1 MRVIGTAGHV
11 DHGKSSLVEAI
22 TGINPDRL
30 AEEQRRQ
37 MTIDL
42 GFAWLTLPDGES
54 VGIVDVPGHRDFI
67 ENMLAG
73 AGGIDAVLFV
83 VAADEGVM
91 PQTREHLSILDLLNV
106 QKGIIALT
114 KTDVVDGEWLDL
126 VEEDV
131 SKLVSLSSLGQSP
144 IVRVSSKTGEGLDEL
159 VTSLQNILQEVP
171 RRKDRGAPR
180 LPIDRIFTIAGF
192 GTVVT
197 GTLLD
202 GTLAI
207 GDSVE
212 IHPGRSK
219 GRIRG
224 LQTHKEKLDH
234 AIQGSRVAV
243 NISGIEVDDVERGEV
258 VIKPGSY
265 ISTSMIDVHFRLLA
279 DTDHVM
285 RHDQEVKLYAGAAQR
300 IAKVRLLGRDVLNPG
315 EDGWLQLLL
324 SAPVVMIRGDRFIL
338 RRPSPSST
346 LGGGVVA
353 DAHPKRRHRLK
364 DHAVI
369 EQLEAFLRGTPAT
382 VLQRTLEGM
391 GPAPLPNA
399 LKEAGISDDEA
410 EEAIRELIQNGELIA
425 LNENELSV
433 ESSSLVMDKNSWL
446 TIVERIRKILAEY
459 HRANPL
465 QIGMPIEELRS
476 KMGMETK
483 LATFLLEHAVK
494 DGTVVIV
501 PGYVALKEHRVQLE
515 ENEKKV
521 VDQLLLKFDSNPYAP
536 PSLKETKQEIG
547 DYLVRFLLES
557 GALVQ
562 VSEDVI
568 FKAATYD
575 EMVDKV
581 KENLKENGTLTVA
594 DVRDEFQTS
603 RKYALALME
612 HLDAV
617 GVTVR
622 EGDLR
627 RLV

>member
-11 DHGKSSLVEAI
+11 DHGKSSLVQAI
-22 TGINPDRL
+22 TGMNPDRL

-114 KTDVVDGEWLDL
+114 KTDIVDDEWLDL

-131 SKLVSLSSLGQSP
+131 SKLVSVSSFGQSP
-144 IVRVSSKTGEGLDEL
+144 IVRVSAKTGEGLDEL
-159 VTSLQNILQEVP
+159 VTTLQNVLQEIP

-197 GTLLD
+197 GTLID
-202 GTLAI
+202 GTFAV

-234 AIQGSRVAV
+234 ALQGSRVAV

-265 ISTSMIDVHFRLLA
+265 TSTSMIDVHFRLLA
-279 DTDHVM
+279 DTDHRM

-300 IAKVRLLGRDVLNPG
+300 IAKVRLLGREVLNPG
-315 EDGWLQLLL
+315 EEGWLQLLL
-324 SAPVVMIRGDRFIL
+324 SAPVIIIRGDRFIL

-369 EQLEAFLRGTPAT
+369 EQMEAFLRGTPAT

-391 GPAPLPNA
+391 GPVPLSDA
-399 LKEAGISDDEA
+399 LKEAGISDDEP
-410 EEAIRELIQNGELIA
+410 EDAIRELLQNGELIS
-425 LNENELSV
+425 LDESELSV
-433 ESSSLVMDKNSWL
+433 ESSSLVMDKNTWQ
-446 TIVERIRKILAEY
+446 TIVERIRKFLADY

-465 QIGMPIEELRS
+465 KIGMPIEELRS
-476 KMGMETK
+476 KMRMETK
-483 LATFLLEHAVK
+483 LATFLLEQAEK

-501 PGYVALKEHRVQLE
+501 PGYVSLKEHRVQLDD
-515 ENEKKV
+515 NEKIV

-536 PSLKETKQEIG
+536 PSLKETRQEIG
-547 DYLVRFLLES
+547 EDLVQFLIES
-557 GALVQ
+557 GSLVQ
-562 VSEDVI
+562 VSDDVI
-568 FKAATYD
+568 FKADTYE

-581 KENLKENGTLTVA
+581 KKDLKKNGTITVA
-594 DVRDEFQTS
+594 DVRDKFQTS

>member
-391 GPAPLPNA
+391 GPAPLPDA

-410 EEAIRELIQNGELIA
+410 EEAIQELIQNGELIT

-459 HRANPL
+459 HHANPL

-483 LATFLLEHAVK
+483 LATFLLEQAVK
-494 DGTVVIV
+494 DETVVIV
-501 PGYVALKEHRVQLE
+501 PGYVSLKSHRIQLE

-547 DYLVRFLLES
+547 DDLVRFLLES

-568 FKAATYD
+568 FKADTYD

-581 KENLKENGTLTVA
+581 KEDLKENGTLTVA

>member
-144 IVRVSSKTGEGLDEL
+144 IVRISSKTGEGLDEL
-159 VTSLQNILQEVP
+159 VATLQNILQEVP

-202 GTLAI
+202 GSLAI

-391 GPAPLPNA
+391 GPAPLPDA

-425 LNENELSV
+425 LNDNELSV
-433 ESSSLVMDKNSWL
+433 GSSSLVMDKNSWL
-446 TIVERIRKILAEY
+446 PIIERIRKILTEY
-459 HRANPL
+459 HHANPL

-483 LATFLLEHAVK
+483 LATFLLEHAVR

-501 PGYVALKEHRVQLE
+501 PGYVSLKDHRVQLE

-547 DYLVRFLLES
+547 DELVRFLLES

-562 VSEDVI
+562 VSEDVV
-568 FKAATYD
+568 FKADTYD

-581 KENLKENGTLTVA
+581 KEDLKENETLTVA

>member
-11 DHGKSSLVEAI
+11 DHGKSSLVQAI

-131 SKLVSLSSLGQSP
+131 SKLVSASSLGQSP

-180 LPIDRIFTIAGF
+180 LPIDRVFTIAGF

-300 IAKVRLLGRDVLNPG
+300 IAKVRLLGCDVLNPG

-391 GPAPLPNA
+391 GPAPLPDA

-410 EEAIRELIQNGELIA
+410 EEAIQELIQNGELIT
-425 LNENELSV
+425 LHENELSV

-483 LATFLLEHAVK
+483 LATFLLEQAVK
-494 DGTVVIV
+494 DETIVIV
-501 PGYVALKEHRVQLE
+501 PGFVSLKDHRVQLE

-547 DYLVRFLLES
+547 DDLVRFLLES

-568 FKAATYD
+568 FKADTYD

-581 KENLKENGTLTVA
+581 KEDLKENGTLTVA

>member
-114 KTDVVDGEWLDL
+114 KTDIVDDEWLGL

-131 SKLVSLSSLGQSP
+131 SKLISVSSLGQSP
-144 IVRVSSKTGEGLDEL
+144 IVRVSAKTGKGLDEL
-159 VTSLQNILQEVP
+159 VASLQKMLQEVP

-202 GTLAI
+202 GAFTV
-207 GDSVE
+207 GDSIE
-212 IHPGRSK
+212 IQPGGSK

-234 AIQGSRVAV
+234 ALQGSRVAV

-265 ISTSMIDVHFRLLA
+265 KSTTMIDVHFRLLA
-279 DTDHVM
+279 DADHSM
-285 RHDQEVKLYAGAAQR
+285 RHNQEVKLYAGAAQR
-300 IAKVRLLGRDVLNPG
+300 IAKVRLLGQEVLNPG
-315 EDGWLQLLL
+315 EEGWLQLLL
-324 SAPVVMIRGDRFIL
+324 STPVVIIRGDRFIL

-364 DHAVI
+364 DYAVI
-369 EQLEAFLRGTPAT
+369 GQLEAFLRGTPAT

-391 GPAPLPNA
+391 GPVPLSDA

-410 EEAIRELIQNGELIA
+410 EEAIQESMQNGELIS
-425 LNENELSV
+425 LNESELSV
-433 ESSSLVMDKNSWL
+433 ESSSLVMDQTTWL
-446 TIVERIRKILAEY
+446 TMVERIKNILADY
-459 HRANPL
+459 HRTNPL

-476 KMGMETK
+476 KIGMETK
-483 LATFLLEHAVK
+483 LATFLLEKAVK
-494 DGTVVIV
+494 DEKIVIIR
-501 PGYVALKEHRVQLE
+501 GYVSLIDHRVQLE

-547 DYLVRFLLES
+547 DDLVRFLLES

-562 VSEDVI
+562 ASEDVV
-568 FKAATYD
+568 FKEDTYD
-575 EMVDKV
+575 EMVERV
-581 KENLKENGTLTVA
+581 KEDLKGNGTLTVA
-594 DVRDEFQTS
+594 DVRDKFDTS

-622 EGDLR
+622 EGDSR

>member
-1 MRVIGTAGHV
+1 MRVVGTAGHV
-11 DHGKSSLVEAI
+11 DHGKSSLVQAI
-22 TGINPDRL
+22 TGMNPDRL

-106 QKGIIALT
+106 QRGIIALT
-114 KTDVVDGEWLDL
+114 KIDLVDDEWMGL

-131 SKLVSLSSLGQSP
+131 SKLVSASSLGRSP
-144 IVRVSSKTGEGLDEL
+144 IVRVSAKTGEGLDDL
-159 VTSLQNILQEVP
+159 VTALQNILQEIP

-202 GTLAI
+202 GVFAV

-212 IHPGRSK
+212 IHPGGSK

-234 AIQGSRVAV
+234 ALQGSRVAV

-265 ISTSMIDVHFRLLA
+265 KSTSMIDVHFRLLEDA
-279 DTDHVM
+279 DRGL
-285 RHDQEVKLYAGAAQR
+285 RHNQEVKLYAGAAQR
-300 IAKVRLLGRDVLNPG
+300 IAKVRLLGREKLNPG
-315 EDGWLQLLL
+315 EEGWLQLLL
-324 SAPVVMIRGDRFIL
+324 SAPVIIIRGDRFIL

-369 EQLEAFLRGTPAT
+369 EQLEAFLQGTPAT
-382 VLQRTLEGM
+382 VLQQTLERT
-391 GPAPLPNA
+391 GPVSLVDG

-410 EEAIRELIQNGELIA
+410 EEAIRELIQNGELISF
-425 LNENELSV
+425 NESELSV
-433 ESSSLVMDKNSWL
+433 ESSSLVMAKSTWL
-446 TIVERIRKILAEY
+446 TIVERIRKYLADY
-459 HRANPL
+459 HKANPL
-465 QIGMPIEELRS
+465 KIGMPIEELRS

-483 LATFLLEHAVK
+483 LATFLLEQAVR

-501 PGYVALKEHRVQLE
+501 PGYVSLKDHSVQLDD
-515 ENEKKV
+515 NEKKV
-521 VDQLLLKFDSNPYAP
+521 VDRLLLKFDSNPYAP
-536 PSLKETKQEIG
+536 PSLKETTQEIG
-547 DYLVRFLLES
+547 DDLVRFLLES
-557 GALVQ
+557 GSLVQ

-568 FKAATYD
+568 FKADTY
-575 EMVDKV
+575 EGMVDQV
-581 KENLKENGTLTVA
+581 KEELKESGTLTVA
-594 DVRDEFQTS
+594 DVRDKFQTS

-622 EGDLR
+622 EGDAR

>member
-11 DHGKSSLVEAI
+11 DHGKSSLVQAI

-114 KTDVVDGEWLDL
+114 KTDIVDDEWLDL

-131 SKLVSLSSLGQSP
+131 SKLVSVSSFGQSP
-144 IVRVSSKTGEGLDEL
+144 IVRVSAKTGEGLDDL
-159 VTSLQNILQEVP
+159 VTTLQNVLQEIP

-202 GTLAI
+202 GTFAV

-234 AIQGSRVAV
+234 ALQGSRVAV

-265 ISTSMIDVHFRLLA
+265 TSTSMIDVHFRLLA
-279 DTDHVM
+279 DTDHRM

-300 IAKVRLLGRDVLNPG
+300 IAKVRLLGREVLNPG
-315 EDGWLQLLL
+315 EEGWLQLLL
-324 SAPVVMIRGDRFIL
+324 SAPVIIIRGDRFIL

-382 VLQRTLEGM
+382 VLQRTLEGI
-391 GPAPLPNA
+391 GPVPLSDA

-410 EEAIRELIQNGELIA
+410 EEAIQELIQNSELISI
-425 LNENELSV
+425 NESELSV
-433 ESSSLVMDKNSWL
+433 ESSSLVMDQTTWL
-446 TIVERIRKILAEY
+446 TMVERIRKILADY
-459 HRANPL
+459 HLANPL

-483 LATFLLEHAVK
+483 LATFLLERAAK

-501 PGYVALKEHRVQLE
+501 RGYVALIDHRVQLE

-536 PSLKETKQEIG
+536 PSLKESKQEIG
-547 DYLVRFLLES
+547 DDLVRFLLES
-557 GALVQ
+557 RALVQ
-562 VSEDVI
+562 VSEDVV
-568 FKAATYD
+568 FKADKYD
-575 EMVDKV
+575 EMVDMV
-581 KENLKENGTLTVA
+581 KEDLQGNGTLTVA
-594 DVRDEFQTS
+594 DVRDKFDTS

>member
-131 SKLVSLSSLGQSP
+131 SKLVSVSSLGQSP

-391 GPAPLPNA
+391 GPAPLPDA

-410 EEAIRELIQNGELIA
+410 EEAIQELIQNGELIT

-483 LATFLLEHAVK
+483 LATFLLEQAVK
-494 DGTVVIV
+494 DGTIVIV
-501 PGYVALKEHRVQLE
+501 PGFVSLKDHRVQLE

-547 DYLVRFLLES
+547 DDLVRFLLES

-568 FKAATYD
+568 FKADTYD

-581 KENLKENGTLTVA
+581 KEDLKENGTLTVA

>member
-1 MRVIGTAGHV
+1 
-11 DHGKSSLVEAI
+11 
-22 TGINPDRL
+22 
-30 AEEQRRQ
+30 

-106 QKGIIALT
+106 QRGIIVLT
-114 KTDVVDGEWLDL
+114 KIDIVDDEWLGL

-131 SKLVSLSSLGQSP
+131 SKLVSTSSLAQSP
-144 IVRVSSKTGEGLDEL
+144 IVRVSAKTGEGLDDL
-159 VTSLQNILQEVP
+159 VASLQNILHEIP
-171 RRKDRGAPR
+171 RRKNRGVPR

-202 GTLAI
+202 GTFTV
-207 GDSVE
+207 GDLVE
-212 IHPGRSK
+212 IHPGGSK

-224 LQTHKEKLDH
+224 LQTHKEKLNQ
-234 AIQGSRVAV
+234 ALQGSRVAV

-258 VIKPGSY
+258 VIKPGTY
-265 ISTSMIDVHFRLLA
+265 KSTSMIDVHFQMLA
-279 DTDHVM
+279 DADHVM
-285 RHDQEVKLYAGAAQR
+285 RHNQEIKLYAGAAQR
-300 IAKVRLLGRDVLNPG
+300 VAKVRLLGREKLNPG
-315 EDGWLQLLL
+315 DEGWLQLIL
-324 SAPVVMIRGDRFIL
+324 STPVIIIRGDRFIL

-369 EQLEAFLRGTPAT
+369 GHLEAFLRGTPAT
-382 VLQRTLEGM
+382 VIQRTLERM
-391 GPAPLPNA
+391 GPVPLSDS

-410 EEAIRELIQNGELIA
+410 EGAIRELIQNGELI
-425 LNENELSV
+425 LHNESDLSV
-433 ESSSLVMDKNSWL
+433 GSSSLVMDKNTWL
-446 TIVERIRKILAEY
+446 TKIEQIRKLLADY
-459 HRANPL
+459 HHAYPL
-465 QIGMPIEELRS
+465 RVGMPIEELRS
-476 KMGMETK
+476 KMGTETK
-483 LATFLLEHAVK
+483 TASFLIEQAAK
-494 DGTVVIV
+494 DGYVVSV
-501 PGYVALKEHRVQLE
+501 PGYVSLKDHRVQLDD
-515 ENEKKV
+515 NEKEL
-521 VDQLLLKFDSNPYAP
+521 VDQLLLKFGSSPYAP
-536 PSLKETKQEIG
+536 PSLKETTQEIG
-547 DYLVRFLLES
+547 EDLVRFMLES
-557 GALVQ
+557 GSLVQ
-562 VSEDVI
+562 VSGDVI
-568 FKAATYD
+568 FKADTYD
-575 EMVDKV
+575 EMVDKI
-581 KENLKENGTLTVA
+581 KEYLTESGTVTVA
-594 DVRDEFQTS
+594 DVRDKFQTS

>member
-11 DHGKSSLVEAI
+11 DHGKSSLVQAI

-114 KTDVVDGEWLDL
+114 KMDLVDDEWLAL
-126 VEEDV
+126 VEDDV
-131 SKLVSLSSLGQSP
+131 SKLVSVSSLGQSP
-144 IVRVSSKTGEGLDEL
+144 IVRVSAKTGEGLDEL
-159 VTSLQNILQEVP
+159 VTSLQSILQEIP
-171 RRKDRGAPR
+171 LRKDRGAPR

-202 GTLAI
+202 GTFTV

-212 IHPGRSK
+212 IHPGGSK

-234 AIQGSRVAV
+234 ALQGSRVAM
-243 NISGIEVDDVERGEV
+243 NISGLEVDDVERGEV

-265 ISTSMIDVHFRLLA
+265 KTTTMIDVHFRLLA
-279 DTDHVM
+279 DADHVM
-285 RHDQEVKLYAGAAQR
+285 RHNQEVKLYTGAAQR
-300 IAKVRLLGRDVLNPG
+300 IAKVRLLGRDALNPG
-315 EDGWLQLLL
+315 EEGWLQLLL
-324 SAPVVMIRGDRFIL
+324 AIPVIIIRGDRFIL

-391 GPAPLPNA
+391 GPAPLSDA
-399 LKEAGISDDEA
+399 LKEAGISDEDA
-410 EEAIRELIQNGELIA
+410 EKAIRELILNGELIS
-425 LNENELSV
+425 LNESELSV
-433 ESSSLVMDKNSWL
+433 ESSSLVMGKNTWL
-446 TIVERIRKILAEY
+446 TIVDRIRKILADY

-476 KMGMETK
+476 KMEVETK
-483 LATFLLEHAVK
+483 LATFLLEEAVK

-501 PGYVALKEHRVQLE
+501 TGYVSLKDHRVQLE
-515 ENEKKV
+515 DNEKRV

-536 PSLKETKQEIG
+536 PSIKETKQEIG
-547 DYLVRFLLES
+547 DDLARFLLES
-557 GALVQ
+557 GSLVQ

-568 FKAATYD
+568 FKTDTYD
-575 EMVDKV
+575 EMVEKV
-581 KENLKENGTLTVA
+581 TEDLKEKGTITVA
-594 DVRDEFQTS
+594 DVRDKFQTS

-622 EGDLR
+622 DGDLR

>member
-11 DHGKSSLVEAI
+11 DHGKSSLVQAI

-114 KTDVVDGEWLDL
+114 KTDIVDDEWLDL

-131 SKLVSLSSLGQSP
+131 SNLVSVSSLGQSP
-144 IVRVSSKTGEGLDEL
+144 IVRVSAKTGDGLDEL
-159 VTSLQNILQEVP
+159 VTSLQNLLQEIP

-180 LPIDRIFTIAGF
+180 LPIDRVFTIAGF
-192 GTVVT
+192 GTIVT

-202 GTLAI
+202 GAFAV

-212 IHPGRSK
+212 IHPGGSK

-234 AIQGSRVAV
+234 ALQGSRVAV
-243 NISGIEVDDVERGEV
+243 NISGIEVDEVERGEV

-265 ISTSMIDVHFRLLA
+265 KTTTMIDVHFRLLA
-279 DTDHVM
+279 DADQDL
-285 RHDQEVKLYAGAAQR
+285 RHNQEVKLYAGAAQR
-300 IAKVRLLGRDVLNPG
+300 VAKVRLLGREVLNPG
-315 EDGWLQLLL
+315 EEGWLQLLL
-324 SAPVVMIRGDRFIL
+324 STPVVIIRGDRFIL

-364 DHAVI
+364 DLVVI

-391 GPAPLPNA
+391 GPAPLTDA
-399 LKEAGISDDEA
+399 LKKAGISDDEA
-410 EEAIRELIQNGELIA
+410 EEAIRVLIQNGELIS
-425 LNENELSV
+425 LNESELSV
-433 ESSSLVMDKNSWL
+433 ESSSLVMDKNTWL
-446 TIVERIRKILAEY
+446 TIVERIRKFLADY
-459 HRANPL
+459 HHANPL

-483 LATFLLEHAVK
+483 LATFLLEQAVK
-494 DGTVVIV
+494 DETVVIV
-501 PGYVALKEHRVQLE
+501 PGYVSLKSHRIELE
-515 ENEKKV
+515 DNEKIV

-547 DYLVRFLLES
+547 DDLVRFLLES

-562 VSEDVI
+562 VSEDVL
-568 FKAATYD
+568 FKADTYG
-575 EMVDKV
+575 EMVDRV
-581 KENLKENGTLTVA
+581 KEDLKENGMLSVA
-594 DVRDEFQTS
+594 DVRDKFDTS

>member
-11 DHGKSSLVEAI
+11 DHGKSSLVQAI

-42 GFAWLTLPDGES
+42 GFAWLTLPNGES
-54 VGIVDVPGHRDFI
+54 VGIIDVPGHRDFI

-83 VAADEGVM
+83 VAADEGIM
-91 PQTREHLSILDLLNV
+91 PQTKEHLSILDLLNV
-106 QKGIIALT
+106 KKGVVALT
-114 KTDVVDGEWLDL
+114 KTDIVDEEWLDL
-126 VEEDV
+126 VEDDV
-131 SKLVSLSSLGQSP
+131 AKLVSVSSLGQSP
-144 IVRVSSKTGEGLDEL
+144 IVRVSAKTGEGLDEL
-159 VTSLQNILQEVP
+159 VAALQNILQEIP

-202 GTLAI
+202 GI
-207 GDSVE
+207 FSVGDSVE
-212 IHPGRSK
+212 IHPGGSN

-234 AIQGSRVAV
+234 ALQGSRVAV

-265 ISTSMIDVHFRLLA
+265 KSTSMIDVHFRLLEEA
-279 DTDHVM
+279 DHGLS
-285 RHDQEVKLYAGAAQR
+285 HNQEVKLYAGAAQR
-300 IAKVRLLGRDVLNPG
+300 IAKVRLLGREKLNPG
-315 EDGWLQLLL
+315 EEGWLQLLL
-324 SAPVVMIRGDRFIL
+324 STPVIIIRGDRFIL

-382 VLQRTLEGM
+382 VLQRTLERI
-391 GPAPLPNA
+391 GPVSLSDG

-410 EEAIRELIQNGELIA
+410 EEAIKELIQNGELIS
-425 LNENELSV
+425 LNNSELSV
-433 ESSSLVMDKNSWL
+433 GSSSFVMDKNTWL
-446 TIVERIRKILAEY
+446 MIVERIRKILADY
-459 HRANPL
+459 HNANPL
-465 QIGMPIEELRS
+465 KIGMPIEELRS
-476 KMGMETK
+476 KIGMETK
-483 LATFLLEHAVK
+483 LATFLLEQAVT
-494 DGTVVIV
+494 DGTVVIF
-501 PGYVALKEHRVQLE
+501 PGFVSLKDHSVQLDDA
-515 ENEKKV
+515 EKIL
-521 VDQLLLKFDSNPYAP
+521 VDRLLLKFDSDPYAP
-536 PSLKETKQEIG
+536 PSLKETTQEIG
-547 DYLVRFLLES
+547 DDLVRFLLES
-557 GALVQ
+557 GSLVQ

-568 FKAATYD
+568 FKADTYE

-581 KENLKENGTLTVA
+581 KEDLKKRETLTVA
-594 DVRDEFQTS
+594 DVRDKFQTS

-622 EGDLR
+622 EGDSR

>member
-11 DHGKSSLVEAI
+11 DHGKSSLVQAI

-114 KTDVVDGEWLDL
+114 KMDLVDDEWLAL
-126 VEEDV
+126 VEDDV
-131 SKLVSLSSLGQSP
+131 SKLVSVSSLGQSP
-144 IVRVSSKTGEGLDEL
+144 IVRVSAKTGEGLDEL
-159 VTSLQNILQEVP
+159 VTSLQSILQEIP
-171 RRKDRGAPR
+171 LRKDRGAPR

-202 GTLAI
+202 GTFTV

-212 IHPGRSK
+212 IHPGGSK

-234 AIQGSRVAV
+234 ALQGSRVAM
-243 NISGIEVDDVERGEV
+243 NISGLEVDDVERGEV

-265 ISTSMIDVHFRLLA
+265 KTTTMIDVHFRLLA
-279 DTDHVM
+279 DADHVM
-285 RHDQEVKLYAGAAQR
+285 RHNQEVKLYTGAAQR
-300 IAKVRLLGRDVLNPG
+300 IAKVRLLGRDALNPG
-315 EDGWLQLLL
+315 EEGWLQLLL
-324 SAPVVMIRGDRFIL
+324 AIPVIIIRGDRFIL

-391 GPAPLPNA
+391 GPAPLSDA
-399 LKEAGISDDEA
+399 LKEAGISDEDA
-410 EEAIRELIQNGELIA
+410 EKAIRELILNGELIS
-425 LNENELSV
+425 LNESELSV
-433 ESSSLVMDKNSWL
+433 ESSSLVMGKNTWL
-446 TIVERIRKILAEY
+446 TIVDRIRKILADY

-476 KMGMETK
+476 KMEVETK
-483 LATFLLEHAVK
+483 LATFLLEEAVK

-501 PGYVALKEHRVQLE
+501 TGYVSLKDHRVQLE
-515 ENEKKV
+515 DNEKRV

-536 PSLKETKQEIG
+536 PSIKETKQEIG
-547 DYLVRFLLES
+547 DDLARFLLES
-557 GALVQ
+557 GSLVQ

-568 FKAATYD
+568 FKTDTYD
-575 EMVDKV
+575 EMVEKV
-581 KENLKENGTLTVA
+581 TEDLKENGTISVA
-594 DVRDEFQTS
+594 DVRDKFQTS

-622 EGDLR
+622 DGDLR

>member
-11 DHGKSSLVEAI
+11 DHGKSSLVQAI

-91 PQTREHLSILDLLNV
+91 PQTREHLSILDLLDI
-106 QKGIIALT
+106 QKGIIAIT
-114 KTDVVDGEWLDL
+114 KTDIVDDEWLNL

-131 SKLVSLSSLGQSP
+131 SKLVSVSSLGQSP
-144 IVRVSSKTGEGLDEL
+144 IVRVSAKTGEGLDDL
-159 VTSLQNILQEVP
+159 VTSLQNILKEIP

-180 LPIDRIFTIAGF
+180 LPIDRVFTIAGF

-202 GTLAI
+202 GTFAV

-212 IHPGRSK
+212 IQPSGAK

-234 AIQGSRVAV
+234 ALQGSRVAV
-243 NISGIEVDDVERGEV
+243 NISGIEVEDVERGEV
-258 VIKPGSY
+258 VIRPGSY
-265 ISTSMIDVHFRLLA
+265 KSTTMVDVHFRLLA
-279 DTDHVM
+279 DADHGM
-285 RHDQEVKLYAGAAQR
+285 RHNQEVKLYAGAAQR
-300 IAKVRLLGRDVLNPG
+300 IAKVRLLGSDKINPG
-315 EDGWLQLLL
+315 DEGWLQLLL
-324 SAPVVMIRGDRFIL
+324 SAPITLIRGDRFIL

-369 EQLEAFLRGTPAT
+369 EQLEAFLRGTPAN
-382 VLQRTLEGM
+382 VLQRTLEGI
-391 GPAPLPNA
+391 GPVPLSTA
-399 LKEAGISDDEA
+399 LNEAGISDDEA
-410 EEAIRELIQNGELIA
+410 EGAIRELLQDGELIS
-425 LNENELSV
+425 LNEKESSV
-433 ESSSLVMDKNSWL
+433 EASSIVMDKNTWL
-446 TIVERIRKILAEY
+446 TLLERIRKYLTDY
-459 HRANPL
+459 HKANPL
-465 QIGMPIEELRS
+465 KIGMPIEELRS

-483 LATFLLEHAVK
+483 LATFLLEQAVK
-494 DGTVVIV
+494 DETVVINS
-501 PGYVALKEHRVQLE
+501 GYVSLIDHSVQLDDD
-515 ENEKKV
+515 EKKL
-521 VDQLLLKFDSNPYAP
+521 VDRLLLKFDSNPYAP
-536 PSLKETKQEIG
+536 PSLKETTQEIG
-547 DYLVRFLLES
+547 DDLVRFLLES
-557 GALVQ
+557 GSLMQ

-568 FKAATYD
+568 FKMDIYD
-575 EMVDKV
+575 GMVDQV
-581 KENLKENGTLTVA
+581 KEELKESGTLTVA
-594 DVRDEFQTS
+594 DVRDKFQTS

>member
-11 DHGKSSLVEAI
+11 DHGKSSLVQAI

-42 GFAWLTLPDGES
+42 GFAWLTLPNGES

-91 PQTREHLSILDLLNV
+91 PQTREHLSILNLLNI

-114 KTDVVDGEWLDL
+114 KTDIVDDEWLGL
-126 VEEDV
+126 VEEDI
-131 SKLVSLSSLGQSP
+131 SKLISVSSLGQSP

-159 VTSLQNILQEVP
+159 VASLQKILQEVP

-202 GTLAI
+202 GAFTV
-207 GDSVE
+207 GDSIE
-212 IHPGRSK
+212 IHPGGSK

-234 AIQGSRVAV
+234 ALQGSRVAV

-265 ISTSMIDVHFRLLA
+265 KSTTMIDVHFRLLA
-279 DTDHVM
+279 DADHSM
-285 RHDQEVKLYAGAAQR
+285 RHNQEVKLYAGAAQR
-300 IAKVRLLGRDVLNPG
+300 IAKIRLLGREVLNPG
-315 EDGWLQLLL
+315 EEGWLQLLL
-324 SAPVVMIRGDRFIL
+324 STPVIIIRGDRFIL

-364 DHAVI
+364 DYAVI

-391 GPAPLPNA
+391 GPVPLSDA
-399 LKEAGISDDEA
+399 LKEAGISDGEA
-410 EEAIRELIQNGELIA
+410 EEAIQELIQNSELIS
-425 LNENELSV
+425 LNESELSM
-433 ESSSLVMDKNSWL
+433 ESSSLVMDQTTWL
-446 TIVERIRKILAEY
+446 TMVERIRKILADY
-459 HRANPL
+459 HLANPL

-476 KMGMETK
+476 KMEMETK
-483 LATFLLEHAVK
+483 LATFLLEQAVK

-501 PGYVALKEHRVQLE
+501 PGFVSLKDHRVQLE

-521 VDQLLLKFDSNPYAP
+521 MDQLLLKFDSNPYAP

-547 DYLVRFLLES
+547 DDLVRFLLES

-568 FKAATYD
+568 FKVDTYD
-575 EMVDKV
+575 EMVEKV
-581 KENLKENGTLTVA
+581 KEDLKENGTLTVA
-594 DVRDEFQTS
+594 DVRDKFQTS

>member
-11 DHGKSSLVEAI
+11 DHGKSSLVQAI

-114 KTDVVDGEWLDL
+114 KMDIVDDEWLAL
-126 VEEDV
+126 VEDDV
-131 SKLVSLSSLGQSP
+131 SKLVSVSSLGQSP
-144 IVRVSSKTGEGLDEL
+144 IVRVSAKTGEGLDEL
-159 VTSLQNILQEVP
+159 VTSLQSILQEIP
-171 RRKDRGAPR
+171 LRKDRGAPR

-202 GTLAI
+202 GTFTV

-212 IHPGRSK
+212 IHPGGSK

-234 AIQGSRVAV
+234 ALQGSRVAM
-243 NISGIEVDDVERGEV
+243 NISGLEVDDVERGEV

-265 ISTSMIDVHFRLLA
+265 KTTTMIDVHFRLLA
-279 DTDHVM
+279 DADHVM
-285 RHDQEVKLYAGAAQR
+285 RHNQEVKLYTGAAQR
-300 IAKVRLLGRDVLNPG
+300 IAKVRLLGRDALNPG
-315 EDGWLQLLL
+315 EEGWLQLLL
-324 SAPVVMIRGDRFIL
+324 AIPVIIIRGDRFIL

-391 GPAPLPNA
+391 GPAPLSDA
-399 LKEAGISDDEA
+399 LKEAGISDEDA
-410 EEAIRELIQNGELIA
+410 EKAIRELILNGELIS
-425 LNENELSV
+425 LNESELSV
-433 ESSSLVMDKNSWL
+433 ESSSLVMGKNTWL
-446 TIVERIRKILAEY
+446 TIVDRIRKILADY

-476 KMGMETK
+476 KMEVETK
-483 LATFLLEHAVK
+483 LATFLLEEAVK

-501 PGYVALKEHRVQLE
+501 KGYVSLKDHRVQLE
-515 ENEKKV
+515 DNEKRV
-521 VDQLLLKFDSNPYAP
+521 VDQLLLKFDSHPYAP

-547 DYLVRFLLES
+547 DDLARFLLES
-557 GALVQ
+557 GSLVQ

-568 FKAATYD
+568 FKTDTYD
-575 EMVDKV
+575 EMVEKV
-581 KENLKENGTLTVA
+581 TEDLKEKGTITVA
-594 DVRDEFQTS
+594 DVRDKFQTS

-622 EGDLR
+622 DGDLR

>member
-11 DHGKSSLVEAI
+11 DHGKSSLVQAI

-114 KTDVVDGEWLDL
+114 KMDIVDDEWLAL
-126 VEEDV
+126 VEDDV
-131 SKLVSLSSLGQSP
+131 SKLVSVSSLGQSP
-144 IVRVSSKTGEGLDEL
+144 IVRVSAKTGEGLDEL
-159 VTSLQNILQEVP
+159 VTSLQSILQEIP
-171 RRKDRGAPR
+171 LRKDRGAPR

-202 GTLAI
+202 GTFTV

-212 IHPGRSK
+212 IHPGGSK

-234 AIQGSRVAV
+234 ALQGSRVAM
-243 NISGIEVDDVERGEV
+243 NISGLEVDDVERGEV

-265 ISTSMIDVHFRLLA
+265 KTTTMIDVHFRLLA
-279 DTDHVM
+279 DADHVM
-285 RHDQEVKLYAGAAQR
+285 RHNQEVKLYTGAAQR
-300 IAKVRLLGRDVLNPG
+300 IAKVRLLGREVLNPG
-315 EDGWLQLLL
+315 EEGWLQLLL
-324 SAPVVMIRGDRFIL
+324 AIPVILIRGDRFIL

-391 GPAPLPNA
+391 GPAPLSDA
-399 LKEAGISDDEA
+399 LKEAGISDEDA
-410 EEAIRELIQNGELIA
+410 EIAIRELIHNGDLIS
-425 LNENELSV
+425 LNESELSV
-433 ESSSLVMDKNSWL
+433 ESSSLVMGKNTWL
-446 TIVERIRKILAEY
+446 TIVDRIRKILADY
-459 HRANPL
+459 HRASPL

-476 KMGMETK
+476 KMEVETK
-483 LATFLLEHAVK
+483 LATFLLEEAVK

-501 PGYVALKEHRVQLE
+501 KGYVSLKDHRVQLE
-515 ENEKKV
+515 DNEKRV
-521 VDQLLLKFDSNPYAP
+521 VDQLLLKFDSHPYAP

-547 DYLVRFLLES
+547 DDLARFLLES
-557 GALVQ
+557 GSLVQ

-568 FKAATYD
+568 FKTDTYD
-575 EMVDKV
+575 EMVEKV
-581 KENLKENGTLTVA
+581 TEDLKENGTISVA
-594 DVRDEFQTS
+594 DVRDKFQTS

-622 EGDLR
+622 DGDLR

>member
-1 MRVIGTAGHV
+1 MRVVGTAGHV
-11 DHGKSSLVEAI
+11 DHGKSSLVQAI
-22 TGINPDRL
+22 TGMNPDRL

-106 QKGIIALT
+106 QRGIIALT
-114 KTDVVDGEWLDL
+114 KIDLVDDEWMGL

-131 SKLVSLSSLGQSP
+131 SKLVSASSLGRSP
-144 IVRVSSKTGEGLDEL
+144 IVRVSAKTGEGLDDL
-159 VTSLQNILQEVP
+159 VTALQNILQEIP

-202 GTLAI
+202 GVFAV

-212 IHPGRSK
+212 IHPGGSK

-234 AIQGSRVAV
+234 ALQGSRVAV

-265 ISTSMIDVHFRLLA
+265 KSTSMIDVHFRLLEDA
-279 DTDHVM
+279 DRGL
-285 RHDQEVKLYAGAAQR
+285 RHNQEVKLYAGAAQR
-300 IAKVRLLGRDVLNPG
+300 IAKVRLLGREKLNPG
-315 EDGWLQLLL
+315 EEGWLQLLL
-324 SAPVVMIRGDRFIL
+324 SAPVIIIRGDRFIL

-369 EQLEAFLRGTPAT
+369 EQLEAFLQGTPAT
-382 VLQRTLEGM
+382 VLQQTLERT
-391 GPAPLPNA
+391 GPVSLSDG

-410 EEAIRELIQNGELIA
+410 EEAIRELIQNGELISF
-425 LNENELSV
+425 NESELSA
-433 ESSSLVMDKNSWL
+433 ESSSLVMDKNTWL
-446 TIVERIRKILAEY
+446 TIVERIRKYLADY
-459 HRANPL
+459 HKANPL
-465 QIGMPIEELRS
+465 KIGMPIEELRS

-483 LATFLLEHAVK
+483 LATFLLEQAVR

-501 PGYVALKEHRVQLE
+501 PGYVSLKDHSVQLGD
-515 ENEKKV
+515 NEKKV
-521 VDQLLLKFDSNPYAP
+521 VDRLLLKFESNPYAP
-536 PSLKETKQEIG
+536 PSLKETTQEIG
-547 DYLVRFLLES
+547 DDLVRFLLES
-557 GALVQ
+557 GSLVQ

-568 FKAATYD
+568 FKADTY
-575 EMVDKV
+575 EGMVDQV
-581 KENLKENGTLTVA
+581 KEELKESGTLTVA
-594 DVRDEFQTS
+594 DVRDKFQTS

-622 EGDLR
+622 EGDAR

>member
-11 DHGKSSLVEAI
+11 DHGKSSLVQAI

-73 AGGIDAVLFV
+73 VGGIDAVLFV

-114 KTDVVDGEWLDL
+114 KTDIVDDEWLDL

-131 SKLVSLSSLGQSP
+131 SKLVSVSSFGQSP
-144 IVRVSSKTGEGLDEL
+144 IVRVSAKTGEGLDDL
-159 VTSLQNILQEVP
+159 VTTLQNVLQEIP

-202 GTLAI
+202 GTFAV

-234 AIQGSRVAV
+234 ALQGSRVAV

-265 ISTSMIDVHFRLLA
+265 TSTSMIDVHFRLLA
-279 DTDHVM
+279 DTDHRM

-300 IAKVRLLGRDVLNPG
+300 IAKVRLLGREVLNPG
-315 EDGWLQLLL
+315 EEGWLQLLL
-324 SAPVVMIRGDRFIL
+324 SAPVIIIRGDRFIL

-382 VLQRTLEGM
+382 VLQRTLEGI
-391 GPAPLPNA
+391 GPVPLSDA

-410 EEAIRELIQNGELIA
+410 EGAIRELMQNGELIS
-425 LNENELSV
+425 LNESELSV
-433 ESSSLVMDKNSWL
+433 ESSSLVMDQTTWL
-446 TIVERIRKILAEY
+446 TMVERIRKILAYY
-459 HRANPL
+459 HLANPL

-483 LATFLLEHAVK
+483 LATFLLERAAK

-501 PGYVALKEHRVQLE
+501 RGYVALIDHRIQLE
-515 ENEKKV
+515 DNEKKV
-521 VDQLLLKFDSNPYAP
+521 VDQLLLKFDSNPYSP
-536 PSLKETKQEIG
+536 PSLKESKQEIG
-547 DYLVRFLLES
+547 DDLVRFLLES

-562 VSEDVI
+562 VSEDVV
-568 FKAATYD
+568 FKADKYD
-575 EMVDKV
+575 EMVDMV
-581 KENLKENGTLTVA
+581 KEDLQGNGTLTVA
-594 DVRDEFQTS
+594 DVRDKFDTS

-617 GVTVR
+617 GITVR
-622 EGDLR
+622 EGDSR

>member
-114 KTDVVDGEWLDL
+114 KTDIVDGEWLDL

-131 SKLVSLSSLGQSP
+131 SKLVSVSSLGQSP

-159 VTSLQNILQEVP
+159 VTSLQKVLQEVP

-202 GTLAI
+202 GTFAI

-265 ISTSMIDVHFRLLA
+265 NSTSMIDVHFRLLA

-315 EDGWLQLLL
+315 EEGWLQLLL

-382 VLQRTLEGM
+382 VLQRTLKGM
-391 GPAPLPNA
+391 GPASLPDA

-425 LNENELSV
+425 LNENELYV

-446 TIVERIRKILAEY
+446 TIVERIRKILADY

-501 PGYVALKEHRVQLE
+501 PGYVSLKDHRVQLE
-515 ENEKKV
+515 ENEKIV

-547 DYLVRFLLES
+547 DELVRFLLES

-568 FKAATYD
+568 FKADTYD

-581 KENLKENGTLTVA
+581 KEDLKENETLTVA

>member
-1 MRVIGTAGHV
+1 MSVIGTAGHV

-91 PQTREHLSILDLLNV
+91 PQTREHLSILDLLNI

-114 KTDVVDGEWLDL
+114 KTDVVDEEWLDL
-126 VEEDV
+126 VEDDV
-131 SKLVSLSSLGQSP
+131 SKLVSASSLGQSP
-144 IVRVSSKTGEGLDEL
+144 IVRVSAKTGEGLDEL
-159 VTSLQNILQEVP
+159 VASLQNVLKETP

-180 LPIDRIFTIAGF
+180 LPIDRVFTIAGF

-202 GTLAI
+202 GAFVV
-207 GDSVE
+207 GDSIE
-212 IHPGRSK
+212 IHPGGSK

-224 LQTHKEKLDH
+224 LQTHKEKLVH
-234 AIQGSRVAV
+234 ALQGSRVAV

-265 ISTSMIDVHFRLLA
+265 KSTTMIDVHFRLLEDA
-279 DTDHVM
+279 DQGM
-285 RHDQEVKLYAGAAQR
+285 RHNQEVKLYAGAAQR
-300 IAKVRLLGRDVLNPG
+300 IAKVRLLGRDALNPG
-315 EDGWLQLLL
+315 EEGWLQLLL
-324 SAPVVMIRGDRFIL
+324 STPVIIVRGDRFIL

-391 GPAPLPNA
+391 GPVPLSRA

-410 EEAIRELIQNGELIA
+410 EEAIRELIQIGELIS
-425 LNENELSV
+425 LNESELSV
-433 ESSSLVMDKNSWL
+433 ESSSLVMDKNNWL
-446 TIVERIRKILAEY
+446 MIAERIRKILADY
-459 HRANPL
+459 HHANPL

-476 KMGMETK
+476 KMGTETK
-483 LATFLLEHAVK
+483 LATFLLEKAVN

-501 PGYVALKEHRVQLE
+501 PGFVSLKDHRVQLE

-547 DYLVRFLLES
+547 DDLVRFLLES

-568 FKAATYD
+568 FKADTYD
-575 EMVDKV
+575 EMVEKV
-581 KENLKENGTLTVA
+581 KEDLKENGTLTVA
-594 DVRDEFQTS
+594 DVRDKFQTS

-622 EGDLR
+622 EGDFR

>member
-11 DHGKSSLVEAI
+11 DHGKSSLVQAI
-22 TGINPDRL
+22 TGMNPDRL

-37 MTIDL
+37 MKMTIDL

-114 KTDVVDGEWLDL
+114 KTDIVDDEWLDL

-131 SKLVSLSSLGQSP
+131 STLVSVSSFGQSP
-144 IVRVSSKTGEGLDEL
+144 IVRVSAKTGEGLDEL
-159 VTSLQNILQEVP
+159 VTTLQNILQEIP

-197 GTLLD
+197 GTLSD
-202 GTLAI
+202 GTFAV

-234 AIQGSRVAV
+234 ALQGSRVAV

-265 ISTSMIDVHFRLLA
+265 TSTSMIDVQFRLLA
-279 DTDHVM
+279 DTDHRM

-300 IAKVRLLGRDVLNPG
+300 IAKVRLLGREVLNPG
-315 EDGWLQLLL
+315 EEGWLQLLL
-324 SAPVVMIRGDRFIL
+324 SAPVIIIRGDRFIL

-364 DHAVI
+364 DRAVI

-391 GPAPLPNA
+391 GPVPLSDA

-410 EEAIRELIQNGELIA
+410 KEAIRELLQNGELIS
-425 LNENELSV
+425 LDESELSV
-433 ESSSLVMDKNSWL
+433 ESSSLVMDRNTWQ
-446 TIVERIRKILAEY
+446 TIVDRIRKFLAEY
-459 HRANPL
+459 HHANPL
-465 QIGMPIEELRS
+465 KIGMPIEELRS
-476 KMGMETK
+476 KLGMETK
-483 LATFLLEHAVK
+483 LATFLLEQAEQ

-501 PGYVALKEHRVQLE
+501 PGYVSLKDHSVKLDD
-515 ENEKKV
+515 NEKKV
-521 VDQLLLKFDSNPYAP
+521 VDRLL
-536 PSLKETKQEIG
+536 
-547 DYLVRFLLES
+547 V
-557 GALVQ
+557 
-562 VSEDVI
+562 
-568 FKAATYD
+568 
-575 EMVDKV
+575 
-581 KENLKENGTLTVA
+581 
-594 DVRDEFQTS
+594 
-603 RKYALALME
+603 
-612 HLDAV
+612 
-617 GVTVR
+617 
-622 EGDLR
+622 
-627 RLV
+627 

>member
-391 GPAPLPNA
+391 GPAPLPDA

-410 EEAIRELIQNGELIA
+410 EEAIQELIQNGELIT
-425 LNENELSV
+425 LHENELSV

-483 LATFLLEHAVK
+483 LATFLLEQAVK
-494 DGTVVIV
+494 DGTIVIV
-501 PGYVALKEHRVQLE
+501 PGFVSLKDHRVQLE

-547 DYLVRFLLES
+547 DDLVRFLLES

-568 FKAATYD
+568 FKADTYD

-581 KENLKENGTLTVA
+581 KEDLKENGTLTVA

>member
-11 DHGKSSLVEAI
+11 DHGKSSLVQAI

-114 KTDVVDGEWLDL
+114 KTDIVDDEWLDL

-131 SKLVSLSSLGQSP
+131 SKLVSVSSLGQSP
-144 IVRVSSKTGEGLDEL
+144 IVRVSAKTGDGLDEL
-159 VTSLQNILQEVP
+159 VTSLQNLLQEIP

-180 LPIDRIFTIAGF
+180 LPIDRVFTIAGF
-192 GTVVT
+192 GTIVT

-202 GTLAI
+202 GAFAV

-212 IHPGRSK
+212 IHPGGSK

-234 AIQGSRVAV
+234 ALQGSRVAV
-243 NISGIEVDDVERGEV
+243 NISGIEVDEVERGEV

-265 ISTSMIDVHFRLLA
+265 KTTTMIDVHFRLLA
-279 DTDHVM
+279 DADQDL
-285 RHDQEVKLYAGAAQR
+285 RHNQEVKLYAGAAQR
-300 IAKVRLLGRDVLNPG
+300 VAKVRLLGREVLNPG
-315 EDGWLQLLL
+315 EEGWLQLLL
-324 SAPVVMIRGDRFIL
+324 STPVVIIRGDRFIL

-364 DHAVI
+364 DLAVI

-391 GPAPLPNA
+391 GPAPLTDA
-399 LKEAGISDDEA
+399 LKKAGISDDEA
-410 EEAIRELIQNGELIA
+410 EEAIRELIQNGELIS
-425 LNENELSV
+425 LNESELSV
-433 ESSSLVMDKNSWL
+433 ESSSLVMDKNTWL
-446 TIVERIRKILAEY
+446 TIVERIRKFLADY
-459 HRANPL
+459 HHANPL

-483 LATFLLEHAVK
+483 LATFLLEQAVK
-494 DGTVVIV
+494 DETVVIV
-501 PGYVALKEHRVQLE
+501 PGYVSLKSHRIELE
-515 ENEKKV
+515 DNEKIV

-547 DYLVRFLLES
+547 DDLVRFLLES

-562 VSEDVI
+562 VSEDVL
-568 FKAATYD
+568 FKADTYG
-575 EMVDKV
+575 EMVDRV
-581 KENLKENGTLTVA
+581 KEGLKENGTLTVA
-594 DVRDEFQTS
+594 DVRDKFDTS

>member
-11 DHGKSSLVEAI
+11 DHGKSSLVQAI

-114 KTDVVDGEWLDL
+114 KMDIVDDEWLAL
-126 VEEDV
+126 VEDDV
-131 SKLVSLSSLGQSP
+131 SKLVSVSSLGQSP
-144 IVRVSSKTGEGLDEL
+144 IVRVSAKTGEGLDEL
-159 VTSLQNILQEVP
+159 VTSLQSILQEIP
-171 RRKDRGAPR
+171 LRKDRGAPR

-202 GTLAI
+202 GAFTV

-212 IHPGRSK
+212 IHPGGSE

-234 AIQGSRVAV
+234 ALQGSRVAM
-243 NISGIEVDDVERGEV
+243 NISGLEVDDVERGEV

-265 ISTSMIDVHFRLLA
+265 KTTTMIDVHFRLLA
-279 DTDHVM
+279 DADHVM
-285 RHDQEVKLYAGAAQR
+285 RHNQEVKLYTGAAQR
-300 IAKVRLLGRDVLNPG
+300 IAKVRLLGREVLNPG
-315 EDGWLQLLL
+315 EEGWLQLLL
-324 SAPVVMIRGDRFIL
+324 AIPVILIRGDRFIL
-338 RRPSPSST
+338 RRPSPGST

-391 GPAPLPNA
+391 GPAPLSDA
-399 LKEAGISDDEA
+399 LKEAGISDEDA
-410 EEAIRELIQNGELIA
+410 EKAIRELIQNGELIS
-425 LNENELSV
+425 LNESELSV
-433 ESSSLVMDKNSWL
+433 ESSSLVMGKNTWL
-446 TIVERIRKILAEY
+446 TVVDRIRKILADY
-459 HRANPL
+459 HRTNPL

-476 KMGMETK
+476 KMEVETK
-483 LATFLLEHAVK
+483 LATFLLEEAVK
-494 DGTVVIV
+494 DGTVVIDK
-501 PGYVALKEHRVQLE
+501 GYVSLKDHRVQLE
-515 ENEKKV
+515 DNEKRV

-547 DYLVRFLLES
+547 DDLARFLLES
-557 GALVQ
+557 RSLVQ

-568 FKAATYD
+568 FKTDTYD
-575 EMVDKV
+575 EMVEKV
-581 KENLKENGTLTVA
+581 TEDLKENGTISVA
-594 DVRDEFQTS
+594 DVRDKFQTS
-603 RKYALALME
+603 RKYAIALME

-622 EGDLR
+622 DGDFR